1 MSGNEIIHKSL
12 QGLLELNYKAV
23 KKDTAKKINLAMR
36 KAGAQISPPGKNDP
50 VSVLVDWLKQP
61 ATTVADG
68 SANPDRIL
76 QESGKSKS
84 NKRKTRQ
91 SKGGDKYQKPNR
103 PLGTPHPKSTITR
116 AAPRQTPSQQTRG
129 VRAKVAI
136 FLLLAFHFHL
146 TCHPH
151 LAFHSQ
157 RHFPR

>member
-1 MSGNEIIHKSL
+1 MSSPTNFLKSFIKSLNEGMSGNEIIHKSL

-91 SKGGDKYQKPNR
+91 SKGGDQVPEAEQASGN
-103 PLGTPHPKSTITR
+103 
-116 AAPRQTPSQQTRG
+116 APP
-129 VRAKVAI
+129 
-136 FLLLAFHFHL
+136 
-146 TCHPH
+146 
-151 LAFHSQ
+151 
-157 RHFPR
+157 